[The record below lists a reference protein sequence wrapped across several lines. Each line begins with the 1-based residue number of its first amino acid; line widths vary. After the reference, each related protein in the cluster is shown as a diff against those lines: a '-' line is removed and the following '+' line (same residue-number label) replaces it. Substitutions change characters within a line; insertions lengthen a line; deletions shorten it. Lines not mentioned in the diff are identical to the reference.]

1 MRRVQILVVVL
12 ALLATP
18 LALLARALSCESAA
32 CTMTCCLPHG
42 SHAHA
47 GPAICHCSKSGTRL
61 PDFGRIAPIAPTAPE
76 EFAAIDGPDFTQ
88 QPILSH
94 SSSTAEG
101 FRSAPFNPPRA

>member
-1 MRRVQILVVVL
+1 MRRVQIVAVIL

-18 LALLARALSCESAA
+18 LALLARALSCESST

-42 SHAHA
+42 HA
-47 GPAICHCSKSGTRL
+47 GPATCHCSKSGTRL

-76 EFAAIDGPDFTQ
+76 DFAAIDGPDFTH